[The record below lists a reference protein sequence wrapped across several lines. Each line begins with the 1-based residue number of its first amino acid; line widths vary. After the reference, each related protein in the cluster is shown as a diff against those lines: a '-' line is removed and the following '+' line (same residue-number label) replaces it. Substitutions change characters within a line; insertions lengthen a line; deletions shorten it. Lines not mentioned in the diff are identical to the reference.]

1 MELYGSLVA
10 NEGSGGGGGGTADVP
25 IKSIS
30 VNGSGVAPVNK
41 NVNIDVPTKTSELQN
56 DSNFASTNDIP
67 TKTSELQNDSNFA
80 STADI
85 PTKVSELENDSKFVT
100 EDELTAKGYASTSDI
115 PTKTS
120 QLTNDSS
127 FVTESDLT
135 AKDYADKTY
144 VGEQIAQ
151 SEHLKREIVT
161 VLPEPTVADEH
172 TIYMLKDD
180 SVKGSDKYKEYMLI
194 EGVVQCVGDTSVDLT
209 DYAKTADIPTELPAN
224 GGNADTVNNHTVKSD
239 VPENAVFTDTIYDDT
254 EVKGSIEKVNSN
266 LTKLKYSE
274 VAGGKNLLD
283 FNSRIVDSLLNNT
296 TGEVVKNSSSVGY
309 WISQFIPVKAGE
321 KYAVDNTSNSD
332 IYWYD
337 DNYSFI
343 NKSQGVGFNKL
354 TTAPSNAKFLRI
366 DCSDKG
372 TIHSNAIIVENDST
386 IPYEPYI
393 PSVKMLS
400 GVVNQQNE
408 SLSVI
413 GKCKN
418 LLNPTLQTTTQNG
431 VTCTNNGDGTYTL
444 NGTATHYTN
453 FVLINEGTA
462 VISQMIAGKTF
473 KVTGFKET
481 GNYRLECTAW
491 LTTGGTYVF
500 DSRIWN
506 VPNGAKGLRI
516 DIVVLSGATLNDVVV
531 KPMLTTDLSATYED
545 FVPYTGDGKPLTHDV
560 AEIKKDLG
568 DLTFSANGTTLS
580 ITDGTHTW
588 TLNANN

>member
-56 DSNFASTNDIP
+56 DSNFASTGDIP

-80 STADI
+80 STGDI
-85 PTKVSELENDSKFVT
+85 PTKVSELDNDSKFVN

-127 FVTESDLT
+127 FVTESGLT

-144 VGEQIAQ
+144 VGEQISQ

-161 VLPEPTVADEH
+161 VLPEPSVADEH

-180 SVKGSDKYKEYMLI
+180 SVKGSDKFKEYMLI
-194 EGVVQCVGDTSVDLT
+194 KGVVQCVGDTSVDLT
-209 DYAKTADIPTELPAN
+209 DYAKTSDIPTTLPAN
-224 GGNADTVNNHTVKSD
+224 GGNADTVNNHTVESN
-239 VPENAVFTDTIYDDT
+239 VPVNAKFTDTVYDDT
-254 EVKGSIEKVNSN
+254 EVKGSINKLNSN
-266 LTKLKYSE
+266 LDRLEFGE

-283 FNSRIVDSLLNNT
+283 FNSRIVDALLDNT
-296 TGEVVKNSSSVGY
+296 TGKVVKNSTSVGY
-309 WISQFIPVKAGE
+309 WISPFIPIKAGE
-321 KYAVDNTSNSD
+321 KYAINNTSNSD
-332 IYWYD
+332 MYWYD
-337 DNYSFI
+337 ADYSFI
-343 NKSQGVGFNKL
+343 IKSQNVGFNKL

-366 DCSDKG
+366 DCSDKV

-393 PSVKMLS
+393 PSVKMLA

-418 LLNPTLQTTTQNG
+418 LFNSTLKTNTKNG

-444 NGTATHYTN
+444 NGTSTKDRWISFGYMTLKPGKYKFIATENNIRVNNLSVSLNNTAIAYTGDI
-453 FVLINEGTA
+453 FTIKSKSVCDIGLSTFT
-462 VISQMIAGKTF
+462 KTF
-473 KVTGFKET
+473 
-481 GNYRLECTAW
+481 
-491 LTTGGTYVF
+491 
-500 DSRIWN
+500 DN
-506 VPNGAKGLRI
+506 VI
-516 DIVVLSGATLNDVVV
+516 I
-531 KPMLTTDLSATYED
+531 KPMLTTDLSATYDD
-545 FVPYTGDGKPLTHDV
+545 FVPYTGDGKTLASDV
-560 AEIKKDLG
+560 SEMKKDLG
-568 DLTFSANGTTLS
+568 DLTFSASGTTLS

-588 TLNANN
+588 TLKANS